1 MKKKILIVIA
11 MLAALFSTPMGMVH
25 VNAEDENRIVYIS
38 KTGSKYHYSS
48 ICSGMKNPRSVTLR
62 ENVFQKK
69 FKNQEKHKSLE
80 E

>member
-11 MLAALFSTPMGMVH
+11 MVIALFSTPMGMVH

-48 ICSGMKNPRSVTLR
+48 VSV
-62 ENVFQKK
+62 K
-69 FKNQEKHKSLE
+69 
-80 E
+80 